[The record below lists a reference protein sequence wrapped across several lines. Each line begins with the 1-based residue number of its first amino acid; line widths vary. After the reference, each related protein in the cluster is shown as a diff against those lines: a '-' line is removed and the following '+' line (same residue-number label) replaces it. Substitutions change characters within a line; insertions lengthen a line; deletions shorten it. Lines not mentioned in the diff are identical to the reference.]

1 MNNFHPQWSLM
12 SQLVLARISIH
23 LLTQKLGETS
33 SKRDSDELT
42 PFVKIC
48 IELRINGLQPLEQD
62 FLIDGSSSE
71 SAQKL

>member
-33 SKRDSDELT
+33 SKKDSDELT

-48 IELRINGLQPLEQD
+48 IELRINGLQ
-62 FLIDGSSSE
+62 
-71 SAQKL
+71 